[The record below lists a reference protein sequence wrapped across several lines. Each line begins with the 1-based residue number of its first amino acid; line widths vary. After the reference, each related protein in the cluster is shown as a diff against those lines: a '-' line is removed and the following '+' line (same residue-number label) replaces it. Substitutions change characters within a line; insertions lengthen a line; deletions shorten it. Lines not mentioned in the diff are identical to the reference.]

1 MTGAR
6 GVPEVTA
13 FGHRLGTLDVGPALA
28 GAPVIGTAA
37 GDELVLEGVRTLQV
51 LFETDAGTAEAVL
64 PPALHPSIPPHL
76 TWVVRHCPDSPAG
89 AFRLAETRIGC
100 RAGTKPRGFLV
111 GAVIDNPVAGDL
123 LAARWG
129 FRCQTGAVHL
139 DIGFDRMTARVVLD
153 GRVILD
159 VSLVDPE
166 VVAGGSVKY
175 VPNLNPARTQ
185 AGLQLVQVDADYA
198 FERIERGRPR
208 LDGFAPEA
216 WGEPRLRPTMPVSAT
231 LTTTT
236 TTLHRPAWAC
246 DPHRP
251 AEESTVQLQGVER

>member
-1 MTGAR
+1 MSDGQE
-6 GVPEVTA
+6 G

-28 GAPVIGTAA
+28 GAPHVALSGD
-37 GDELVLEGVRTLQV
+37 DELVLEGVRTLQV
-51 LFETDAGTAEAVL
+51 LFETEASTAEAVL
-64 PPALHPSIPPHL
+64 PLALHPSIPPHL
-76 TWVVRHCPDSPAG
+76 SWIVRHCPDSPAG

-100 RAGTKPRGFLV
+100 RSGTKPRGYLV

-129 FRCQTGAVHL
+129 FRCQTGEVRL

-153 GRVILD
+153 GQVILD
-159 VSLVDPE
+159 LSLVDPE

-175 VPNLNPARTQ
+175 VPNLNPARTEL
-185 AGLQLVQVDADYA
+185 GLQLVQVDADYA

-208 LDGFAPEA
+208 LDSFAPAA
-216 WGEPRLRPTMPVSAT
+216 WGEPRLRPTLPVSAT

-236 TTLHRPAWAC
+236 TTLHRLAWAC

-251 AEESTVQLQGVER
+251 AREGTVQLQGVER